1 MPVHTVELLLTCLFK
16 QHVTRHQAAIDGGS
30 VTVDGQTATV
40 EARKG
45 PRGRTP
51 RTAQPTQ
58 PQGTSSSIYIRAVEP
73 GVTRED
79 VAGLFAPYGSVL
91 NTQLRDSVNGRR
103 YAFVQF
109 ESAEIVASIVN
120 SGPFTL
126 GGRTIDVEERQ
137 SIPRQQRQ
145 PREEGDSSQYNNNNQ
160 HQDKSNN
167 NERSTSKNRD
177 RKNRNKNRDRRE

>member
-1 MPVHTVELLLTCLFK
+1 
-16 QHVTRHQAAIDGGS
+16 

-109 ESAEIVASIVN
+109 EVSLCHATAYVHVCVHAYTHTSMI
-120 SGPFTL
+120 GY
-126 GGRTIDVEERQ
+126 TIDRHLMHVVD
-137 SIPRQQRQ
+137 ICCTCT
-145 PREEGDSSQYNNNNQ
+145 Q
-160 HQDKSNN
+160 HVFLSCGSLMCKLYTLSCK
-167 NERSTSKNRD
+167 RSVT
-177 RKNRNKNRDRRE
+177 

>member
-1 MPVHTVELLLTCLFK
+1 VRNCNASAHCRATIDMFVIK
-16 QHVTRHQAAIDGGS
+16 QHVTHHQAAIDEGS

-109 ESAEIVASIVN
+109 EVSALATLHYSIAYVHVCVYMIAHTRA
-120 SGPFTL
+120 F
-126 GGRTIDVEERQ
+126 
-137 SIPRQQRQ
+137 
-145 PREEGDSSQYNNNNQ
+145 
-160 HQDKSNN
+160 
-167 NERSTSKNRD
+167 
-177 RKNRNKNRDRRE
+177 

>member
-1 MPVHTVELLLTCLFK
+1 M
-16 QHVTRHQAAIDGGS
+16 QAAIDGGS
-30 VTVDGQTATV
+30 VSVGGQIATV

-73 GVTRED
+73 GVTRDD

-109 ESAEIVASIVN
+109 EVRSSSMVVYTSILLR
-120 SGPFTL
+120 SMHTCSL
-126 GGRTIDVEERQ
+126 CLQCRTVLLNCNMRAPITPIRSYLKLDT
-137 SIPRQQRQ
+137 Q
-145 PREEGDSSQYNNNNQ
+145 PYCACAVSLCMFDHDS
-160 HQDKSNN
+160 
-167 NERSTSKNRD
+167 TT
-177 RKNRNKNRDRRE
+177 